1 MENKAARKSFAVRR
15 ASLELVPQMRGPFL
29 LAAIAGLIALA
40 VCAGCG
46 RADNVTPA
54 WDAQVRVNLAYAAKT
69 DQCKQA
75 PAFFLFVPF
84 DVQEPDVR
92 LCENELLSA
101 ACPLN
106 QLPLSCAILFFKKA
120 PKPDLDNR

>member
-1 MENKAARKSFAVRR
+1 MENAAARKSFAVDC
-15 ASLELVPQMRGPFL
+15 ALFELVPQMKGSRVFAAVPGLVALVFG
-29 LAAIAGLIALA
+29 LA
-40 VCAGCG
+40 CG
-46 RADNVTPA
+46 RADNVVPA

-69 DQCKQA
+69 EQCKQT

-92 LCENELLSA
+92 LCENELLAA

-106 QLPLSCAILFFKKA
+106 QLPLSCALLFFKKA
-120 PKPDLDNR
+120 PKPDLDDR

>member
-1 MENKAARKSFAVRR
+1 MENAPVRKSFAVDY
-15 ASLELVPQMRGPFL
+15 APSELVPEMKGSLL
-29 LAAIAGLIALA
+29 LAVGLGAAALA
-40 VCAGCG
+40 SAAACG
-46 RADNVTPA
+46 RADNVVPA

-92 LCENELLSA
+92 LCENELLAA

-106 QLPLSCAILFFKKA
+106 QLPLSCALLFFKKA
-120 PKPDLDNR
+120 PKPDLDGR